1 MAHLWEAS
9 SHVPGPYKAKGTNL
23 KKVALRLS
31 LPSALLCGGKGHSCG
46 IAIFLHTLGYGYRES
61 ILGGRDGKIV
71 GLFSLHLQA
80 LFEHAAVSQDE
91 MQDGTTD
98 SAESDEPEWSRD
110 IPVPQ
115 ASVQC

>member
-1 MAHLWEAS
+1 M
-9 SHVPGPYKAKGTNL
+9 
-23 KKVALRLS
+23 
-31 LPSALLCGGKGHSCG
+31 
-46 IAIFLHTLGYGYRES
+46 
-61 ILGGRDGKIV
+61 

-91 MQDGTTD
+91 MQDGTTN